1 MVIDD
6 GDSELCPWLKHVD
19 HVFDNQKNI
28 IELHL
33 QEENVHL

>member
-6 GDSELCPWLKHVD
+6 SDSELFPWLKQVD

-28 IELHL
+28 VELHL